1 MPAIT
6 TFAIRTLA
14 ADGRLGEAAAM
25 AADLIGEETGL
36 HIRQVTINQ
45 DRYSLNS
52 VNGTVYAGTGERFFL
67 SFTPKKTKA
76 RR

>member
-1 MPAIT
+1 
-6 TFAIRTLA
+6 
-14 ADGRLGEAAAM
+14 M